1 MHHWK
6 WPFIT
11 GCAVCFMQVE
21 LLWISLW
28 WFCSSYHYSSA
39 KSNFP
44 YLNAIVPFQW
54 TPALSH
60 MLTELDRETLVDLIG
75 WQKMIIMKSF
85 FFTVTPKNHMVLHL
99 TVGDKTSVE
108 KKMTKKK
115 KMTKNIHRNI
125 VIVWLR
131 CSKYVW
137 DTLEKFALY
146 LSKVWDVHF
155 YLLHFY
161 FTIYLF
167 VFCFFYNSDCMAV
180 SRLLLSRCNH

>member
-54 TPALSH
+54 TPALLH
-60 MLTELDRETLVDLIG
+60 MLTELDWETLVDLIG
-75 WQKMIIMKSF
+75 WQKMIIIKSF

-115 KMTKNIHRNI
+115 K
-125 VIVWLR
+125 WLR
-131 CSKYVW
+131 TFTEILSLFGLDVASMFETHWKS
-137 DTLEKFALY
+137 LLY
-146 LSKVWDVHF
+146 ICQRYEMFIFIYYIFILQF
-155 YLLHFY
+155 
-161 FTIYLF
+161 IYLF
-167 VFCFFYNSDCMAV
+167 FVF
-180 SRLLLSRCNH
+180 L